1 VGDARHEMRQT
12 RAFWDSS
19 PCGTLGDVE
28 KRLAFLFRMEP
39 WTRDFMQKVARDH
52 PHIVEIGCG
61 QGTHACHLCR
71 QLPAGGSYLG
81 LDYSPASV
89 EIARATLGDGA
100 AGGVV
105 PRFRVGDAESLP
117 IADSSVPFIYSIGV
131 LHHTADDRKAF
142 REVERVLRP
151 GGRAVIGLY
160 RHPSLKIG
168 VAKLMRG
175 IQKGLDLLLRTDR
188 CIYRFLKGRHFP
200 DALGSMLLEGFGV
213 PFLRAYWRSEL
224 PGLFPGLRLVGSQ
237 AVGYN
242 LPHWNP
248 KGSGKTPFGYLWIL
262 ELEKPSAP
270 AERRQAG
277 NPVASQKVVA

>member
-1 VGDARHEMRQT
+1 MTQT

-28 KRLAFLFRMEP
+28 KRLTFLFRMEP
-39 WTRDFMQKVARDH
+39 WTRALMQKVASAH

-61 QGTHACHLCR
+61 QGTHAYFLCR
-71 QLPAGGSYLG
+71 HLPADGSYLG

-89 EIARATLGDGA
+89 DIARTILGDGA

-105 PRFRVGDAESLP
+105 PHFQVGDAENLP
-117 IADSSVPFIYSIGV
+117 FADNSVPFIYSIGV

-142 REVERVLRP
+142 QEAERVLCP

-160 RHPSLKIG
+160 RHPSLKLA

-175 IQKGLDLLLRTDR
+175 VQKALDIVLRSDR

-213 PFLRAYWRSEL
+213 PFLRAYWRREL
-224 PGLFPGLRLVGSQ
+224 PGLFPGLRLVDAQ

-248 KGSGKTPFGYLWIL
+248 KGSGKTPFGYLWVL
-262 ELEKPSAP
+262 ELEKP
-270 AERRQAG
+270 AEQPGHPRAG
-277 NPVASQKVVA
+277 KPVASQNPVA

>member
-1 VGDARHEMRQT
+1 MAQT
-12 RAFWDSS
+12 RAFWDAS

-39 WTRDFMQKVARDH
+39 WTRDLMQKVASDH

-61 QGTHACHLCR
+61 QGTHAYCLCR
-71 QLPAGGSYLG
+71 QLPTDGSYIG

-89 EIARATLGDGA
+89 EIARAVLGEGG

-105 PRFRVGDAESLP
+105 PRFQVGDAENLP
-117 IADSSVPFIYSIGV
+117 FEDNSVPFIYSIGV
-131 LHHTADDRKAF
+131 LHHTANDRKAF
-142 REVERVLRP
+142 QEVERVLCP

-160 RHPSLKIG
+160 RHPSLKLA

-175 IQKGLDLLLRTDR
+175 VQKTLDIVLRSDR

-224 PGLFPGLRLVGSQ
+224 PGLFPGLRLVDAQS
-237 AVGYN
+237 VGYN

-248 KGSGKTPFGYLWIL
+248 KGSGKTPFGYLWVL
-262 ELEKPSAP
+262 ELEKPAESAGHQ
-270 AERRQAG
+270 RAG
-277 NPVASQKVVA
+277 KPVASPNPVA